1 MPLKMLLTSKT
12 IWRVALLSAVG
23 VLLASKY
30 VLRHPSAETAA
41 MAPGPSAP
49 TVVLGPSQLPFSPCW
64 LEGSR
69 EQVLCGSYQVYEN
82 RRSHSG
88 RQIDLRIA
96 VLPALKNHPAPDA
109 LFVLAG
115 GPGQAATASGPFVD
129 VALKKLQQDR
139 DIVLID
145 QRGTGKSNP
154 LNCQPSPDASLPF
167 TAVPRSSSESAQACL
182 AKLDGDP
189 RAYSTFDFAAD
200 LDDIRQALGYS
211 QIDIWG
217 GSYGTRA
224 ALVYMKTHRD
234 RVRAAVLDGVAPYAN
249 KIPLHEARDAQRALD
264 MVFVACDQDEE
275 CHSAFPDVRQNFF
288 TVLATLDKIPAHA
301 RIRNPHTGAS
311 ADIVVNKAN
320 FATAVRALLYVPS
333 FEALI
338 PLVIRDASEGNF
350 EPLVAVAQE
359 ISRSANQDM
368 SRGLM
373 LSVLCSEDV
382 SRIDPQEVD
391 TLTRGTFLGD
401 VMVTSIKDACSHWP
415 RTFLPPGFDAP
426 VDAAVPVLMLSGE
439 RDPVT
444 PPEWATLTGLHLSN
458 SVQVVVAGA
467 AHGVSTYGCVPDLIA
482 RFVSAGTGSGLDTSC
497 AAKGIR
503 TPFVT
508 SRTGTTP

>member
-1 MPLKMLLTSKT
+1 
-12 IWRVALLSAVG
+12 
-23 VLLASKY
+23 
-30 VLRHPSAETAA
+30 
-41 MAPGPSAP
+41 
-49 TVVLGPSQLPFSPCW
+49 
-64 LEGSR
+64 
-69 EQVLCGSYQVYEN
+69 
-82 RRSHSG
+82 
-88 RQIDLRIA
+88 
-96 VLPALKNHPAPDA
+96 
-109 LFVLAG
+109 
-115 GPGQAATASGPFVD
+115 
-129 VALKKLQQDR
+129 
-139 DIVLID
+139 
-145 QRGTGKSNP
+145 
-154 LNCQPSPDASLPF
+154 
-167 TAVPRSSSESAQACL
+167 
-182 AKLDGDP
+182 
-189 RAYSTFDFAAD
+189 
-200 LDDIRQALGYS
+200 
-211 QIDIWG
+211 
-217 GSYGTRA
+217 
-224 ALVYMKTHRD
+224 
-234 RVRAAVLDGVAPYAN
+234 
-249 KIPLHEARDAQRALD
+249 